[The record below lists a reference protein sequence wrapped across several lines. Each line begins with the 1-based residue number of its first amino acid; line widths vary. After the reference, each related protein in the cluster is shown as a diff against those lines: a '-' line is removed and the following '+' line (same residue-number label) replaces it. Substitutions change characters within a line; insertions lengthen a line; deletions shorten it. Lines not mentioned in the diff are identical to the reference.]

1 MTQSSMAREPA
12 LPALLISPDKE
23 LAEAAQKALAE
34 AKVFEIVS
42 ELRSYPSPQ
51 TAEIRIRQAQPDV
64 VLIDLGSDMEA
75 ARALLRTIAAMRPPL
90 PAVGLGMSNDASLI
104 LEGLRAGAGDF
115 LHAPFKPEAQ
125 QEAAVRIRRLRHTD
139 ELPQQEYGQLIA
151 FSSTK
156 PGSGASTL
164 AMQSAFTLRRLTGKR
179 VLLMDFDLISGSVA
193 FSLKLSPVYSI
204 LDCLAQSDRMNPAV
218 WSSFVSNCHGV
229 DILAAP
235 DSPKTEVPESSRVH
249 EVIEYARM
257 FYDWVI
263 VDLPTVFHQ
272 LSLFMMSEA
281 DQVYLVSTSE
291 LASLHL
297 GRRASGMLAQ
307 LGFEKERVRMVVNRL
322 SKNED
327 IAPADMEK
335 VFTCPVYSSFPNDY
349 FALHKVVTRAE
360 PLGTETELGRA
371 LERFGAKAAN
381 LAAAERKTGRLLL
394 GAKPA
399 LTES

>member
-1 MTQSSMAREPA
+1 MSRESA
-12 LPALLISPDKE
+12 LPAILISPDRE
-23 LAEAAQKALAE
+23 LAAAAQRAIAE

-42 ELRSYPSPQ
+42 ELRSYPPPQ

-64 VLIDLGSDMEA
+64 VLIDLASDREA
-75 ARALLRTIAAMRPPL
+75 AQGLLRTIAAMRPPL
-90 PAVGLGMSNDASLI
+90 PAVGLGMTNDASLI
-104 LEGLRAGAGDF
+104 LDGLRAGAGDF
-115 LHAPFKPEAQ
+115 LHAPFQQVAQ
-125 QEAAVRIRRLRHTD
+125 QEAAVRIRRLRQA
-139 ELPQQEYGQLIA
+139 EEPPQREQGQLIA
-151 FSSTK
+151 FSATK
-156 PGSGASTL
+156 PGSGSSTL
-164 AMQSAFTLRRLTGKR
+164 AMQSAFALRRLTGKR
-179 VLLMDFDLISGSVA
+179 VLLVDFDLISGSVA
-193 FSLKLSPVYSI
+193 FSLKLAPVYSV
-204 LDCLAQSDRMNPAV
+204 LDCLAQSDRLNPAL
-218 WSSFVSNCHGV
+218 WSSFVSNCHGI

-235 DSPKTEVPESSRVH
+235 DSPTTDVPESSRVH

-257 FYDWVI
+257 FYDWVL

-281 DQVYLVSTSE
+281 DQVYLVSTPE

-322 SKNED
+322 SKKEE

-335 VFTCPVYSSFPNDY
+335 IFTCPVYSAFPNDY

-360 PLGTETELGRA
+360 PLGTETELGKA

-381 LAAAERKTGRLLL
+381 LAAAERKGGRTLL
-394 GAKPA
+394 GSKPA
-399 LTES
+399 LSES

>member
-1 MTQSSMAREPA
+1 MIHSSMSRESA
-12 LPALLISPDKE
+12 LPAILISPDRE
-23 LAEAAQKALAE
+23 LAAAAQRAIAE

-42 ELRSYPSPQ
+42 ELRSYPPPQ

-64 VLIDLGSDMEA
+64 VLIDLASDREA
-75 ARALLRTIAAMRPPL
+75 AQGLLRTIAAMRPPL
-90 PAVGLGMSNDASLI
+90 PAVGLGMTNDASLI
-104 LEGLRAGAGDF
+104 LDGLRAGAGDF
-115 LHAPFKPEAQ
+115 LHAPFQQVAQ
-125 QEAAVRIRRLRHTD
+125 QEAAVRIRRLRQA
-139 ELPQQEYGQLIA
+139 EEPPQREQGQLIA
-151 FSSTK
+151 FSATK
-156 PGSGASTL
+156 PGSGSSTL
-164 AMQSAFTLRRLTGKR
+164 AMQSAFALRRLTGKR
-179 VLLMDFDLISGSVA
+179 VLLVDFDLISGSVA
-193 FSLKLSPVYSI
+193 FSLKLAPVYSV
-204 LDCLAQSDRMNPAV
+204 LDCLAQSDRLNPAL
-218 WSSFVSNCHGV
+218 WSSFVSNCHGI

-235 DSPKTEVPESSRVH
+235 DSPTTDVPESSRVH

-257 FYDWVI
+257 FYDWVL

-281 DQVYLVSTSE
+281 DQVYLVSTPE

-322 SKNED
+322 SKKEE

-335 VFTCPVYSSFPNDY
+335 IFTCPVYSAFPNDY

-360 PLGTETELGRA
+360 PLGTETELGKA

-381 LAAAERKTGRLLL
+381 LAAAERKGGRTLL
-394 GAKPA
+394 GSKPA
-399 LTES
+399 LSES

>member
-1 MTQSSMAREPA
+1 MNQYSMAREPA

-23 LAEAAQKALAE
+23 LAAAAQKAFAE
-34 AKVFEIVS
+34 AKIFEVVS
-42 ELRSYPSPQ
+42 ELRNYPPPQ

-64 VLIDLGSDMEA
+64 VLIDLATDMDA
-75 ARALLRTIAAMRPPL
+75 ARGLLRAIAGMRPPL
-90 PAVGLGMSNDASLI
+90 PVVGLGRSNDASLI

-115 LHAPFKPEAQ
+115 LHAPFDAEAQ
-125 QEAAVRIRRLRHTD
+125 QEAAVRIRRLRQAEET
-139 ELPQQEYGQLIA
+139 PRQEQGQLIA

-156 PGSGASTL
+156 PGSGSSTL

-179 VLLMDFDLISGSVA
+179 VLLVDFDLISGSVA
-193 FSLKLSPVYSI
+193 FALKLAPVYSV
-204 LDCLAQSDRMNPAV
+204 LDCLVQSDRLNPAM
-218 WSSFVSNCHGV
+218 WSSFVTNCHGV

-235 DSPKTEVPESSRVH
+235 DSPTTDVPESSRVH

-257 FYDWVI
+257 YYDWVL
-263 VDLPTVFHQ
+263 VDLPTAFHQ

-297 GRRASGMLAQ
+297 GRRASAMLSQ

-322 SKNED
+322 SKKEE

-335 VFTCPVYSSFPNDY
+335 IFTCRVYSSFPNDY

-360 PLGTETELGRA
+360 PLGTETELGKA

-381 LAAAERKTGRLLL
+381 LAAAERKGGRSLI
-394 GAKPA
+394 GSKPA
-399 LTES
+399 LSES